1 MQATI
6 QLTFDLTFVQ
16 QWTSAVNHLSLAI
29 ATVTFKDGG
38 ITELQMNVSPSY
50 TEAVM
55 EMRTTS

>member
-1 MQATI
+1 MQPTI
-6 QLTFDLTFVQ
+6 QLSFDLSFLQ
-16 QWTSAVNHLSLAI
+16 QWTSVVNHLSLVI